1 MRQRPLPLVEENGT
15 LWVIGEV
22 NGSFDAGNRVER
34 TAGENFALVEVK
46 GNSVSCS
53 DASVCRP
60 RFTNTVYW
68 NGFGQDIVACC

>member
-1 MRQRPLPLVEENGT
+1 MEAFGT
-15 LWVIGEV
+15 
-22 NGSFDAGNRVER
+22 GNRVKR
-34 TAGENFALVEVK
+34 ATGENFVLVEAK
-46 GNSVSCS
+46 RNSVSCS